1 MFAATGEWCIAPDA
15 GLDAD
20 AALLGVDWPA
30 RWNGGAVGRVQAAG
44 GNTRNN
50 GRESLRGRRQVVAA
64 TEAERL
70 AAVAAVQTAD
80 ELSMAWQKDRNEQA
94 VRLRRQRESGS
105 GLAVVVAPA
114 SPVVNRHKA
123 SHHAVTV
130 APKAALATLPG
141 GHPKA
146 IAMAPAMV
154 VVHVNRIPCAP
165 ALMP

>member
-1 MFAATGEWCIAPDA
+1 MRLLANTPTVIAQLATDQMAAHVT
-15 GLDAD
+15 
-20 AALLGVDWPA
+20 
-30 RWNGGAVGRVQAAG
+30 N
-44 GNTRNN
+44 
-50 GRESLRGRRQVVAA
+50 
-64 TEAERL
+64 
-70 AAVAAVQTAD
+70 AAVA
-80 ELSMAWQKDRNEQA
+80 
-94 VRLRRQRESGS
+94 
-105 GLAVVVAPA
+105 VVVVVPA